1 MADSDTL
8 LKFDHPKE
16 QSSIIKVIGVGGGG
30 SNAVNHMYKQGIR
43 GVDFMIC
50 NTDAQAIE
58 MSPVP
63 VKIQLGNSLTA
74 GNGAGSNPEVG
85 MNAAIENI
93 EDIREVLSRETRMV
107 FITAG
112 MGGGTGTGGAP
123 VIAKLAREMDI
134 LTIGIVTIPFSFEG
148 RKRRQLAEAGIQDLR
163 NHVDTLL
170 VINNDKLRELHGN
183 LKLGEAFAKADNI
196 LTDAARGIAEIIT
209 HVGYINVDFEDVKTV
224 MKNSGVAIMG
234 TGVAAGENRASE
246 AVEGAL
252 NSPLLNDN
260 QITGASNV
268 LLYIAYGD
276 EGVRLDEVTE
286 ITDYIQKEAG
296 SSADIIW
303 GSGTDEKLGDSIAVT
318 IIATGFHARQ
328 ELPGLVDKAATHT
341 VMVGKID
348 PLPSNTHERVVSEPL
363 VDNLQLINR
372 PAPMVHDPIFGYTP
386 ATGAPQIPDAPK
398 ATTPTDS
405 PIAEKAAAS
414 TEPQLITPLAEPEIT
429 RIPNPSEFPGALP
442 LDGPLSEN
450 DPRQAQRQARLR
462 ELGMKIRTIEG
473 LLEVESVPAFKRK
486 NTTLDQTIPSN
497 EQQSSNY
504 TLNPGDDPN
513 ISENPF
519 YNSKTD

>member
-30 SNAVNHMYKQGIR
+30 SNAVNHMYKQGIH

-63 VKIQLGNSLTA
+63 VKIQLGQSLTA

-93 EDIREVLSRETRMV
+93 EDIREVLARDTRMV

-148 RKRRQLAEAGIQDLR
+148 RKRRQLAETGIQELR
-163 NHVDTLL
+163 HHVDTLL

-224 MKNSGVAIMG
+224 MKSSGVAIMG
-234 TGVAAGENRASE
+234 TGVASGENRATE
-246 AVEGAL
+246 AVEDAL

-268 LLYIAYGD
+268 LLYIAYGN

-303 GSGTDEKLGDSIAVT
+303 GSGTDDKLGDAIAVT
-318 IIATGFHARQ
+318 IIATGFHAHQ
-328 ELPGLVDKAATHT
+328 ELPGMVDKPAAQS
-341 VMVGKID
+341 VVVGKID
-348 PLPSNTHERVVSEPL
+348 PLPSNTPQRVVAEPL

-372 PAPMVHDPIFGYTP
+372 PAPMVQDPIFGFKPAAGDPSITDTP
-386 ATGAPQIPDAPK
+386 LAG
-398 ATTPTDS
+398 TTSDS
-405 PIAEKAAAS
+405 PVAEKTSSS
-414 TEPQLITPLAEPEIT
+414 TEPQLITPLADPEIT
-429 RIPNPSEFPGALP
+429 RIPNPGDFPGALP
-442 LDGPLSEN
+442 LDGPLSVN
-450 DPRQAQRQARLR
+450 DPRQAHRQERLR
-462 ELGMKIRTIEG
+462 QIGIKLRTLEG
-473 LLEVESVPAFKRK
+473 LMEVESIPAFKRK

-504 TLNPGDDPN
+504 TLDPGDDPN